1 MMDNVHILT
10 YDHSQSSNDAAKA
23 AHFFRTQSSFNATG
37 LTQQLQRSLELI
49 TLLDIFAQYVSPY
62 ATFYGLQL
70 HSSLGVNEMT
80 KSRSANVANRFDIE
94 VEGEHLGQLV
104 YFSTVAFSNKLSAQL
119 KQWHKILAY
128 PLRNALTYNRVL
140 RLATRDPLTGLN
152 NRSDFNVNVD
162 KKLEACRRQ
171 HRPFSLMLLDL
182 DNFKQVNDRFGH
194 QAGDQTLQEFAAI
207 LCQSIRGT
215 DTVFRFG
222 GDEFAVLIDDNLY
235 EANDVIAKRII
246 NAVQQSAIMT
256 RYGVTCSIGFTLA
269 RTLDTNVG
277 LFERADKAL
286 YQAKFSGRN
295 TYRGAPDDSLPVTSL
310 KTHKDSQN
318 PQKKAKIS

>member
-1 MMDNVHILT
+1 MDNVHILT
-10 YDHSQSSNDAAKA
+10 YEHQQSGNDAAQA
-23 AHFFRTQSSFNATG
+23 AHFFRTENAFDAAG

-49 TLLDIFAQYVSPY
+49 TLLDTFAQYVRPY
-62 ATFYGLQL
+62 AAFCGLQL

-80 KSRSANVANRFDIE
+80 QSKGGRVANRFDID

-104 YFSTVAFSNKLSAQL
+104 YFSTAAFSEKLTSQL

-182 DNFKQVNDRFGH
+182 DNFKQVNDRYGH
-194 QAGDQTLQEFAAI
+194 QAGDQTLQEFAQI
-207 LCQSIRGT
+207 LRQSTRGT
-215 DTVFRFG
+215 DSVFRFG
-222 GDEFAVLIDDNLY
+222 GDEFAILIDDNQY
-235 EANDVIAKRII
+235 ATNDVVAQRII
-246 NAVQQSAIMT
+246 DAVSNSAIMV
-256 RYGVTCSIGFTLA
+256 RYGVTTSIGYTLA
-269 RTLDTNVG
+269 RARDTSMA

-295 TYRGAPDDSLPVTSL
+295 TYRGAPDDVLAVANL
-310 KTHKDSQN
+310 NTHKDNQK
-318 PQKKAKIS
+318 PQKNAKIS